1 VKDKIRQ
8 RTLEAYKLET
18 NLMKKIIALA
28 VAAVAAAPAMAD
40 LTISGTAAVGYSASN
55 AAYWTD
61 YDLQQLANC
70 QAGAN
75 NATEY
80 ADCSTAAQLPA
91 KSGKGDAG
99 FGVDTA
105 TLSIAGSETLENG
118 MTVSGF
124 FGFGGGGRGMTTGG
138 QDAGLSVAG
147 DFGTVTLKAAEIGD
161 GIYAYGSSVAENM
174 QGELTAP
181 AGNSDSFSYV
191 APAMGMVTLSTGF
204 TETLDLGKGQDG
216 DYALNLK
223 AAVKASDM
231 VSGFVDWRP
240 EQGDTNGRV
249 RVGAKL
255 ATGMFTVS
263 AAHEVNDDANDSTST
278 NIGADVM
285 IGATTVGLNY
295 GIEDAGTGANAK
307 DTGVSFGFKHAI
319 TDNLAL
325 TGKYTQ
331 YEDGAVDVTKSSVL
345 MSLAF

>member
-1 VKDKIRQ
+1 
-8 RTLEAYKLET
+8 
-18 NLMKKIIALA
+18 MKKIIALA
-28 VAAVAAAPAMAD
+28 VAAVVAAPAMAD

-55 AAYWTD
+55 DTYANAAD
-61 YDLQQLANC
+61 AYDLAQCIEANVPAGSALAVHAAAVA
-70 QAGAN
+70 AGGACR
-75 NATEY
+75 AE
-80 ADCSTAAQLPA
+80 ALQESE
-91 KSGKGDAG
+91 KGNAG

-118 MTVSGF
+118 VTVSGF

-147 DFGTVTLKAAEIGD
+147 DFGTATLKAAEIGD
-161 GIYAYGSSVAENM
+161 GIYAYGSSVAENF